1 MTHLHG
7 SITQGDAAWM
17 SYTAQ
22 LKRRTQSSGRT
33 ATRKRAEAAAAASV
47 RAEVMGAVARRNATL
62 RDELGGKELLLVA
75 LREKSAAAE
84 RSIADVQQGTAALR
98 AHSASQVARA
108 REMEAE
114 NSRVDSR
121 LAEEQRRVRGL
132 VAGYVE
138 REAAATAALAAQRE
152 RADAEEARR
161 VADVTALK
169 GQLAHLV
176 TQLGDMPALREQS
189 KALEQRRGDL
199 RASIVRSK
207 LAPLHDRLVRS
218 RESGGAQRER
228 LAQILAHIEAKL
240 RDSGAGIDREA
251 TEHHRLRLDLQ
262 NAERELAA
270 AVKEGALVAASTPA
284 LTLALASPSAL
295 RGETRSEILSRLGAM
310 LREEMRSKTVGEI
323 ELRDQATARDDARR
337 RAVSRPSVAAV
348 VSPPAPAPPAV
359 VERTAASVR
368 IDRTGRIVISRGV

>member
-1 MTHLHG
+1 LLLQRLAAFFHDVEMHTLWVLAAKTVMAFTLPP
-7 SITQGDAAWM
+7 SVSEPDAA
-17 SYTAQ
+17 ANA
-22 LKRRTQSSGRT
+22 G
-33 ATRKRAEAAAAASV
+33 AAALMET
-47 RAEVMGAVARRNATL
+47 AEMAREAGIDALEHTLSHAPSAV
-62 RDELGGKELLLVA
+62 VA
-75 LREKSAAAE
+75 
-84 RSIADVQQGTAALR
+84 SIAAKAL
-98 AHSASQVARA
+98 QV
-108 REMEAE
+108 
-114 NSRVDSR
+114 
-121 LAEEQRRVRGL
+121 
-132 VAGYVE
+132 
-138 REAAATAALAAQRE
+138 LAAQS
-152 RADAEEARR
+152 DA
-161 VADVTALK
+161 LSS
-169 GQLAHLV
+169 HLV